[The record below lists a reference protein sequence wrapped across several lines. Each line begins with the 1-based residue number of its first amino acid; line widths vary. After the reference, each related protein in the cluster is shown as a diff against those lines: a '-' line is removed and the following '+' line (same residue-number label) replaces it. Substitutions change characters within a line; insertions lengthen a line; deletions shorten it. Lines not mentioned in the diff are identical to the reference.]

1 MRLALLSALTATAAL
16 SCSLAAC
23 SPPAEKVEAP
33 PAAAV
38 GVQAADAWCRPSPKG
53 ARVGACYLTLTAGQT
68 DRFTGFTTPAAATPQ
83 IHTMSTEGGMM
94 QMRQLTEGLALP
106 AGEAVALK
114 PGAEHLML
122 IDLAQPLVEG
132 AQVTL
137 ALMFET
143 APALTVQAVV
153 RAPAVDG
160 EHGAREHGAGHG

>member
-1 MRLALLSALTATAAL
+1 MRLALLPALTVTAAL

-23 SPPAEKVEAP
+23 SPPAEKAEAP
-33 PAAAV
+33 PAAA

-106 AGEAVALK
+106 AGQAVALK

-137 ALMFET
+137 NLTFET

-160 EHGAREHGAGHG
+160 EHGAREHSAGHG